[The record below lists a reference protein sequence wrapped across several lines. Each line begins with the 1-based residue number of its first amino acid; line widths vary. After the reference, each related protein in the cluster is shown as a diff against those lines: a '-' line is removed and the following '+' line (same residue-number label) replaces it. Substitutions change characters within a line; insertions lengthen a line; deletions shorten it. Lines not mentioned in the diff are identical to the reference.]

1 MKLPI
6 TFSEKDLPDLVG
18 RILMVLSEAL
28 VSKNIVLVG
37 LTGDLGAGK
46 TTLCKEMLKQLGVS
60 KQVVSPTFVLRKD
73 YEGMLKGE
81 EVQVVHIDAYRL
93 EKKEQIGQVLE
104 ITPDSSLDKE
114 GRRMIVLV
122 EWAELADL
130 VYDFHFQIRHIS
142 ESEREISNF
151 R

>member
-6 TFSEKDLPDLVG
+6 TYSEKDLPYLVG
-18 RILMVLSEAL
+18 EILLVLSEAL
-28 VSKNIVLVG
+28 GSKNTVLVG

-46 TTLCKEMLKQLGVS
+46 TTLCKELLKQLGVS

-73 YEGMLKGE
+73 YEGVLKGE
-81 EVQVVHIDAYRL
+81 EVQVIHIDAYRL

-104 ITPDSSLDKE
+104 ISPSASLNKE
-114 GRRMIVLV
+114 GRKTIVLV

-130 VYDFHFQIRHIS
+130 VYDFHFQIKHIS
-142 ESEREISNF
+142 ESEREISVY
-151 R
+151 